1 MESSKFDNEL
11 NNLIK
16 IGIPDELAYLI
27 TCNKFKKNTEEVE
40 ARINDIKEV
49 QEEIMNAT
57 KDFIKLSDNLN
68 NIENYNISNS
78 NNNNDKNKD

>member
-57 KDFIKLSDNLN
+57 KDFIKLQDLK
-68 NIENYNISNS
+68 NIENFNISNS
-78 NNNNDKNKD
+78 NNDKNED

>member
-16 IGIPDELAYLI
+16 LGIPDELAYLI

-40 ARINDIKEV
+40 AKINDIKEV

-57 KDFIKLSDNLN
+57 KDFIKLQDLK
-68 NIENYNISNS
+68 NIENFNISNS
-78 NNNNDKNKD
+78 NNDKNED